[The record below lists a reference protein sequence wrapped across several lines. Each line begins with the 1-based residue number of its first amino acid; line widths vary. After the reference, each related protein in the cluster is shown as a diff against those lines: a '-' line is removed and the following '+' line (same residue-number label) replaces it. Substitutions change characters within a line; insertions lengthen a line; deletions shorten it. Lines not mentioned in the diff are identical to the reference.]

1 MISELIIC
9 HFKICCSKHK
19 MKVLCV
25 RVCVCAYVCC
35 ACVFVRACVCVLHSI
50 NRRVVSVVLVY
61 GGYGGA
67 REGGGL
73 LWFSKN
79 NISEDIC
86 IIQVRF
92 LA

>member
-1 MISELIIC
+1 
-9 HFKICCSKHK
+9 

-35 ACVFVRACVCVLHSI
+35 ACVFVRVRACVCVLHSI
-50 NRRVVSVVLVY
+50 NKRVVWVVLAY
-61 GGYGGA
+61 GGYGVA
-67 REGGGL
+67 REDGGL